1 MAVDLA
7 VSRPSGPIGWSSMS
21 WLTEGQRA
29 VLTIDACSA
38 VYVAGADV
46 APSCVKRNE
55 TRMRELAR

>member
-7 VSRPSGPIGWSSMS
+7 LSRPSGPIGRPSMN

-29 VLTIDACSA
+29 LLTLDAYSA

-46 APSCVKRNE
+46 TLSCVQRNE
-55 TRMRELAR
+55 TRMRELAH